1 MQTTK
6 LYNKSFPILI
16 LAPALIIGGVVI
28 VYPLL
33 NGIILSFTN
42 YTAFTPQYNW
52 VGLNNYISIF
62 KDPIYWE
69 VVFNSIFII
78 FTSVFVQALAGLLI
92 ALLLNTNV
100 YIRYL
105 FRGFVFII
113 WIVPMI
119 VISLLWL
126 ILFNSEY
133 GIINYLL
140 MQIGLAQDK
149 ILWLGKPWP
158 ARFALI
164 IIYGWRGIP
173 FYMVMTLAALQTIP
187 EDIIEASTIDG
198 VNALQRF
205 FYIIFPLISP
215 ILFVS
220 CLLSIVRLFQDI
232 TLIFMLTGGGPMYS
246 TTTFAVHVYKEA
258 FTSKLIGKAAAI
270 GVTWLLFLFFLA
282 TFYIR
287 KLTKKE

>member
-126 ILFNSEY
+126 ILFNS
-133 GIINYLL
+133 
-140 MQIGLAQDK
+140 
-149 ILWLGKPWP
+149 
-158 ARFALI
+158 
-164 IIYGWRGIP
+164 
-173 FYMVMTLAALQTIP
+173 
-187 EDIIEASTIDG
+187 
-198 VNALQRF
+198 
-205 FYIIFPLISP
+205 
-215 ILFVS
+215 
-220 CLLSIVRLFQDI
+220 
-232 TLIFMLTGGGPMYS
+232 
-246 TTTFAVHVYKEA
+246 
-258 FTSKLIGKAAAI
+258 
-270 GVTWLLFLFFLA
+270 
-282 TFYIR
+282 
-287 KLTKKE
+287 